1 MRSILILTATL
12 LLASCQGNKREQSGH
27 QHDSSSSAKPIAAD
41 TTRKSLPKEV
51 HAQVGKAHMTIRYHA
66 PSVRGRTIWG
76 GLVPFD
82 EVWVT
87 GAHAATSLE
96 IDHPVLVGGKEIPS
110 GKYALF
116 TIPGKEKWTIIINR
130 NWEQHLADDY
140 DSKDDVVRV
149 EVKPELNEKVQE
161 RLQYAILPDG
171 DSRGAI
177 YIRWEKVGV
186 SLPFGIR

>member
-12 LLASCQGNKREQSGH
+12 LLASCQGNKREASGH
-27 QHDSSSSAKPIAAD
+27 QHDSSSGAKPIAAD

-116 TIPGKEKWTIIINR
+116 TIPGKEKWTIIVNR
-130 NWEQHLADDY
+130 NWEQHLADEY

-161 RLQYAILPDG
+161 RLQYAIVPDG
-171 DSRGAI
+171 DTRGAI

-186 SLPFGIR
+186 SLPFAVR